1 MLLLSQ
7 KQMQNFVSL
16 KSFRHCIIVTL
27 NSPPV
32 QFLNDLITCYF
43 VQYVIYYGLDDKHVY
58 IMSSLLLRVN

>member
-27 NSPPV
+27 NSSPV
-32 QFLNDLITCYF
+32 KFLNDLITCYF
-43 VQYVIYYGLDDKHVY
+43 VQYVIY
-58 IMSSLLLRVN
+58 